1 MSLRD
6 RSRLLSLSGDARS
19 KTKREVVMTHVPQ
32 DAAFDAR
39 VQASFRAQA
48 IMATLGATLERLA
61 PGEAE
66 LALPF
71 RADLTQQHGFLHA
84 GVLATVM
91 DSACG
96 YAAFTLMPADAAVLS
111 IEFKINLLSPAQ
123 GERFAIRARV
133 VRAGKTI
140 TVCQA
145 DAFAIAGGS
154 EKLVATMVGTMMCL
168 PGREAFRS

>member
-1 MSLRD
+1 
-6 RSRLLSLSGDARS
+6 
-19 KTKREVVMTHVPQ
+19 MTHVPQ
-32 DAAFDAR
+32 DSAFDAR
-39 VQASFRAQA
+39 VRASFRAQA
-48 IMATLGATLERLA
+48 IMATLGTTLERLA

-66 LALPF
+66 LSLPF
-71 RADLTQQHGFLHA
+71 RPDLTQQHGFLHA

-111 IEFKINLLSPAQ
+111 IEFKINLLSPAR
-123 GERFAIRARV
+123 GERFNIRAHV
-133 VRAGKTI
+133 VRPGKTI

-145 DAFAIAGGS
+145 DAFALANGG